1 MALNSYV
8 LLFSM
13 ISSYS
18 SVHYSLFWL
27 CRDNEL
33 HALTHLLRPLERCLN
48 VTMVI
53 GYHARPSWDRDRAR
67 ELGPMSGRVS
77 LSSLSW
83 ERIRGQQRYIKLYS
97 DAHRPW
103 KSNSLFQETT
113 SWFSNLS
120 LFANARAVKIQAPK
134 CYCHLCVNELE
145 RLCVSVF
152 CVRVSVC
159 VIVWWFSC

>member
-53 GYHARPSWDRDRAR
+53 GYHARPSWDRDRAQ

-103 KSNSLFQETT
+103 KSNSLFQGTT

-145 RLCVSVF
+145 RLCVSV
-152 CVRVSVC
+152 CSVC
-159 VIVWWFSC
+159 VWVSVW